1 MAVLR
6 SLVTTLG
13 LNAAQFRQELQRSR
27 QDFGT
32 FTTNVVAGGK
42 VVVGGVKTVI
52 DQVFSLRSALIAIG
66 TGAALAG
73 IKSAYESLDE
83 TAQLGRNIGIAAG
96 QWHAYAQAAEWAG
109 SNGEKLADV
118 IKDLNVKIADTAK
131 AGGSSGPL
139 ADFFTQ
145 IGESAAEWSRLS
157 PDEQLRKFT
166 AELQN
171 MSGTDARFYL
181 DELNDSAAELYDTLY
196 TNQGQLFAF
205 VDEINRSGMALTDG
219 QFAAV
224 REARLEIERLTSVMG
239 ALWEQVKASLAP
251 AVAEGSKLIRT
262 WITDSAEAKGGF
274 AELGQ
279 GIALYI
285 IEGVERASRA
295 IKSMMDYA
303 EESFR
308 KIQMITGAGVDD
320 ATRTAYW
327 QAQQDLYRA
336 RQDYYASQQQL
347 GELQS
352 QGLDATPIL
361 AQLGE
366 MGMRWEAAE
375 QRVQQFLGQSDSSG
389 WDAYF
394 ANLTKLKEQIA
405 SVTAGGD
412 GAPTAGALPPP
423 SASPGAVVLPDT
435 SKSKSKAANYGAV
448 DAFRTETAEIGQE
461 LAKRQALLENAQ
473 AATLESGSRFQDQ
486 QAAAIQAAYGASV
499 IEEQTRYAEAQQR
512 LQDRYAAA
520 YDAAAANHELTAN
533 LQQAR
538 YTALEQLEQ
547 DHQTRLLQLEQDR
560 VDKQKQYQQQAAQQ
574 MLSFTQQTLSITTDA
589 IQQTGHENNTIM
601 KMMLAAQKLLAIP
614 SIIVAGQQAEA
625 SAAAFAAMT
634 GGLLGAETA
643 RNIVKAQTALS
654 VGIVAGQA
662 IAGMAHNGIETIPDE
677 GTWLLN
683 KGERVY
689 TNKSAERIDAMY
701 DAVMSGGAGSGATI
715 QQHFYFD
722 STASESLQQQL
733 AQAAQ
738 DGAKQAMNQITQDFA
753 TRGTLRRML
762 NV

>member
-52 DQVFSLRSALIAIG
+52 DQVFSLRSALIALG

-320 ATRTAYW
+320 ATRSAYW

-347 GELQS
+347 AELQS
-352 QGLDATPIL
+352 QGLEATPIL

-389 WDAYF
+389 WDTYF
-394 ANLTKLKEQIA
+394 ANLTKLKEQIV

-412 GAPTAGALPPP
+412 GAPTVGALPPP

-435 SKSKSKAANYGAV
+435 SKSKSKTANYGAV
-448 DAFRTETAEIGQE
+448 DAFRAETAEIGQE

-473 AATLESGSRFQDQ
+473 ATALDSERQYQDQ
-486 QAAAIQAAYGASV
+486 RAIDIQTAAGAAV
-499 IEEQTRYAEAQQR
+499 IDEATRYAAAQQR
-512 LQDRYAAA
+512 LQQKYAAA
-520 YDAAAANHELTAN
+520 FDAAAANHDLTAS
-533 LQQAR
+533 LQVER
-538 YTALEQLEQ
+538 YAALEQLEQ
-547 DHQTRLLQLEQDR
+547 DHQARLLQIEQDR
-560 VDKQKQYQQQAAQQ
+560 VAKQRAYQQQVSQELLTFTAQQ
-574 MLSFTQQTLSITTDA
+574 MAITTSA
-589 IQQTGHENNTIM
+589 LQEGGKEQTALY
-601 KMMLAAQKLLAIP
+601 KMLFAAQKLAAIP
-614 SIIVAGQQAEA
+614 AMVVATEEGATKALELGPIAGPIA
-625 SAAAFAAMT
+625 SNAIRA
-634 GGLLGAETA
+634 LGYA
-643 RNIVKAQTALS
+643 S
-654 VGIVAGQA
+654 VGIVSGQA
-662 IAGMAHNGIETIPDE
+662 IAGMAHDGIDNIPNE
-677 GTWLLN
+677 GTWLLD
-683 KGERVY
+683 KGERVVDSR
-689 TNKSAERIDAMY
+689 TNADLKAYLASQGGTAAGPIININEDASRAGTVTQSTLGEQDVIDIFVAQIRG
-701 DAVMSGGAGSGATI
+701 GGA
-715 QQHFYFD
+715 
-722 STASESLQQQL
+722 
-733 AQAAQ
+733 AAKAGEQ
-738 DGAKQAMNQITQDFA
+738 TYGWQRKG
-753 TRGTLRRML
+753 R
-762 NV
+762 